1 MDVVG
6 LDGYLAR
13 LYSWVR
19 LVVCTGILTN
29 RIKMVGLFAFA
40 TIGLA
45 TIMDLW
51 ERLDVERG
59 LTMVHHR
66 VSAKLT
72 R

>member
-1 MDVVG
+1 MVDAYG
-6 LDGYLAR
+6 CLAGIH
-13 LYSWVR
+13 SWVCSLSLKCSR
-19 LVVCTGILTN
+19 L

-59 LTMVHHR
+59 LTMVR
-66 VSAKLT
+66 ALKFI